1 MCSLKVR
8 FSQNL
13 DKRNVFTYALLV
25 EVVEAKGMSPKIFV
39 YHQMPVGIE
48 GNSFAE
54 FDHVATP
61 VDLQEIPED
70 AASEIVPWYRTDKCL
85 VWFRSIADM
94 RTGKQLFVDDISW
107 LQKTFNELSRV
118 DDFKSQSTIE
128 FSEHGVREVAS
139 DEGDGSESSSDSS
152 SPDQLPD
159 CGTEVLLEK

>member
-8 FSQNL
+8 FSQNI

-107 LQKTFNELSRV
+107 LQKTFDELSRV
-118 DDFKSQSTIE
+118 DGFTSQTTLE
-128 FSEHGVREVAS
+128 FSERGIHEAS
-139 DEGDGSESSSDSS
+139 PEEDHASSSSSESSSSGES
-152 SPDQLPD
+152 AP
-159 CGTEVLLEK
+159 